1 MSSKLTNA
9 EVAEQAAVLGA
20 FNQVLLDSEEQ
31 SQLVADALARRLDG
45 LADPADRGWVA
56 EIIEGGGIAF
66 LRTRRGVT
74 ERQVI
79 DGALLRSSEA
89 RRLDEMTSDFQLL
102 YARPANLL
110 ARGFEQRITGP
121 IELFDAVLA
130 LGRKGISVQ
139 RYKGLGEM
147 NPEQLWETTLDPNV
161 RTLLKVRIE
170 HGDQAEDVF
179 STLMGDV
186 VEPRRDFIQDN
197 AQK

>member
-45 LADPADRGWVA
+45 LAEPADRGWTAGDDGRRRYRVSM
-56 EIIEGGGIAF
+56 
-66 LRTRRGVT
+66 TRRGVT

-89 RRLDEMTSDFQLL
+89 RRLDEMASDFQLL
-102 YARPANLL
+102 YARPATLT
-110 ARGFEQRITGP
+110 ARDFEQRITGP
-121 IELFDAVLA
+121 AELFDAVLA
-130 LGRKGISVQ
+130 RLKGISVQ

-147 NPEQLWETTLDPNV
+147 NPEQLWETT
-161 RTLLKVRIE
+161 
-170 HGDQAEDVF
+170 
-179 STLMGDV
+179 STLMY
-186 VEPRRDFIQDN
+186 ERC
-197 AQK
+197 